1 MKKILITGANS
12 YIGTSFE
19 KYMQQFEEEYQIDTI
34 SLKDESWKVKDF
46 SKYDSLIH
54 LAAIVHRKET
64 NEKIYY
70 DVNRDLAK
78 EVAEKSKK
86 EGIQQFIFFST
97 MAVFGVEHGI
107 ITNETP
113 LTPKNAYGKSKLEA
127 EKLINNL
134 RNNDFKVVII
144 RPPMVYGKGCT
155 GNYIKLSAFAKRSKI
170 FPKINNKRSMIY
182 INNLM
187 FFLKLLIDESLDGT
201 FHPQNSEYMNTS
213 QLVKLIAE
221 QHHRRVKLT
230 SFFNFPIQLSIGISS
245 TINKVFGNLI
255 YSQEMSGFP
264 DSIHHNI
271 KLDYSKTE
279 LFLSI
284 KETES

>member
-19 KYMQQFEEEYQIDTI
+19 KYMQQFGEEYQIDTI

-70 DVNRDLAK
+70 DVNRDLAI
-78 EVAEKSKK
+78 EVAEKSKN

-97 MAVFGVEHGI
+97 MAVFGVENGI

-113 LTPKNAYGKSKLEA
+113 LNPKNACGKSKLEA

-155 GNYIKLSAFAKRSKI
+155 GNYIRLAAFAKRSII

-187 FFLKLLIDESLDGT
+187 AFLKLLIDESLDGT

-221 QHHRRVKLT
+221 QCHRRIRLT
-230 SFFNFPIQLSIGISS
+230 SFFNLPIQLSIGISP
-245 TINKVFGNLI
+245 TINKVFGNLT
-255 YSQEMSGFP
+255 YSQGMIGFP
-264 DSIHHNI
+264 GSIYHNI